1 MIDNK
6 KAIFS
11 RRDFTK
17 TAGIGASGL
26 MHLPLHSDISAA
38 AGDMKI
44 IKIEAA
50 RDMTWQGNSLGWLW
64 VRLTT
69 DTGLT
74 GIGETYVFPNAVYGF
89 MQDIAARL
97 IGRNPL
103 DIEKLFDDHLLGFWS
118 GWGGVNINALSA
130 INIAQWDI
138 LGKTANL
145 PVWRLLGGQSR
156 SPLLLY
162 NTLSDSKL
170 RLVNGWPVGPNLE
183 KITRFLMDKGLT
195 AMKIVPYDHLAE
207 KHNGQYISPADLDA
221 GLDWVRRI
229 RDTAG
234 DAIDIAIEG
243 HGRWNLPCSAKIAQS
258 LEPYNVMWIEDMLR
272 QYNPAA
278 YQSLAAETNIPV
290 CVSERLHTTL
300 QFRELMEL
308 RAVDVVMF
316 DIEWCG
322 GLTEGK
328 KIADLANTY
337 YLPFA
342 THNAGGP
349 MLFLSSMH
357 LGTACTNTMITESM
371 YPYYTD
377 IFPYFIEDYPAP
389 ENGTVIPPDTPGL
402 GVRLRQEPFDNGDLT
417 FDILAEA

>member
-1 MIDNK
+1 MFNDFN
-6 KAIFS
+6 FHMS
-11 RRDFTK
+11 RRRFAQTY
-17 TAGIGASGL
+17 AIGAGTL
-26 MHLPLHSDISAA
+26 LKMPLLSESVHAA
-38 AGDMKI
+38 QDMKI
-44 IKIEAA
+44 VKIEAS
-50 RDMTWQGNSLGWLW
+50 RDITWQGNSLGWLW

-74 GIGETYVFPNAVYGF
+74 GLGETYVFPNAGYGF
-89 MQDIAARL
+89 MQDIAPRL
-97 IGRNPL
+97 IGRDPL
-103 DIEKLFDDHLLGFWS
+103 DIEKLFDDQLLGFWS
-118 GWGGVNINALSA
+118 GWGGTNINVLSA
-130 INIAQWDI
+130 INLAQWDL
-138 LGKTANL
+138 LGKTADL
-145 PVWRLLGGQSR
+145 PIWRLLGGRSR

-170 RLVNGWPVGPNLE
+170 RLVNGWPVGPNIE
-183 KITRFLMDKGLT
+183 KITRFLMDQGLT
-195 AMKIVPYDHLAE
+195 AMKIVPYDLLAN
-207 KHNGQYISPADLDA
+207 KHNGQYISPVDLDA

-234 DAIDIAIEG
+234 DDMDIAIEG
-243 HGRWNLPCSAKIAQS
+243 HGRWNLPCSAKIAKS

-278 YQSLAAETNIPV
+278 YQSLAAETEIPV

-308 RAVDVVMF
+308 RAADVVMF

-322 GLTEGK
+322 GITEGK

-371 YPYYTD
+371 YPYYTN

-389 ENGTVIPPDTPGL
+389 ENGTVRPPETPGL
-402 GVRLRQEPFDNGDLT
+402 GVTLRKEPFEKGDLK
-417 FDILAEA
+417 FDVLAEV